1 MKKRK
6 EKYENEKYFKKSEYM
21 KEFEESFE
29 YVKIELKK
37 ISEKLFELLPD
48 KSINSEERIERLA
61 RVIPES
67 IMESEFSR
75 TARTKLN
82 IIRRKL
88 DYLVPNPNLNYYE
101 KIDYLVNI
109 ANSLV
114 PDKEKFIEKL
124 EEIDDFRRT
133 DNGRLFISEETK

>member
-1 MKKRK
+1 MNERK
-6 EKYENEKYFKKSEYM
+6 EKYENEVYFKKSEYR
-21 KEFEESFE
+21 KDFEESFE
-29 YVKIELKK
+29 EVKKELKE

-61 RVIPES
+61 RLIPYS
-67 IMESEFSR
+67 ILESEYSR

-88 DYLVPNPNLNYYE
+88 DYLVPNKELSYSE
-101 KIDYLVNI
+101 KIDFLVSI
-109 ANSLV
+109 ANELV
-114 PDKEKFIEKL
+114 EDKNKRFIEKL

-133 DNGRLFISEETK
+133 DNGRLSIGGEM

>member
-1 MKKRK
+1 MINRK
-6 EKYENEKYFKKSEYM
+6 EKYEKEIYFKKSEYR
-21 KEFEESFE
+21 KDFEESFE
-29 YVKIELKK
+29 NVVIELTK

-61 RVIPES
+61 RLVPES
-67 IMESEFSR
+67 VMESEFSR

-88 DYLVPNPNLNYYE
+88 EYLVPDTNLNYYQ
-101 KIDYLVNI
+101 KIDYLVAI
-109 ANSLV
+109 ANRLV

-133 DNGRLFISEETK
+133 DNGRVSIGGDM